1 MTMGALIMGTSAPR
15 VGMVYVHM
23 YIDIHMYVLLRVVYI
38 TYIFI
43 CIHIDVYIVC
53 IYIYTYILYIYALFI
68 YIYIY
73 LHPYLQKMMIRTHGG
88 LEPGMLCY
96 WENMIHQDNHG

>member
-23 YIDIHMYVLLRVVYI
+23 YIDIHMYVLLRVIYIYI

-43 CIHIDVYIVC
+43 CMHIDVYIVC
-53 IYIYTYILYIYALFI
+53 IYMYTYISYIYMHCLYIYTSIPAKNDD
-68 YIYIY
+68 
-73 LHPYLQKMMIRTHGG
+73 PYTWR
-88 LEPGMLCY
+88 P
-96 WENMIHQDNHG
+96 